1 MYPDFLIADKY
12 VTLYGIMIAVG
23 IVFCILLLRF
33 FGKRDKI
40 DQKFLDFVELNG
52 YVSIAIGFGVAYLY
66 QVVYNAISSGHLD
79 FHDGGLTFLGGLIG
93 GVVTFLI
100 IYNIMKKKYNTRI
113 ASILPIAPICITI
126 AHAFGRI
133 GCFFAGCCYGKIADP
148 NDFFYFTAVKF
159 KYLSGVRYPTNLFEA
174 IFLFILCGVMAILL
188 LKKHF
193 KYTFLIYLPAYGI
206 WRFFI
211 EFLRDDD
218 RGQIFPG
225 VTWLTPSQFYA
236 LIMIIGT
243 VPLYFFMRYLFK
255 EDEKRVKNLATEETK
270 KEEEKTE
277 NPEMNK
283 ES

>member
-52 YVSIAIGFGVAYLY
+52 YVSIALGFGIAYLY
-66 QVVYNAISSGHLD
+66 QVLYNGFKSGHID

-93 GVVTFLI
+93 GVITFLV
-100 IYNIMKKKYNTRI
+100 IYNIMKKKFNTRI
-113 ASILPIAPICITI
+113 TAILPIAPVCITI

-193 KYTFLIYLPAYGI
+193 KYTFIIYLPAYGI
-206 WRFFI
+206 WRFLI

-218 RGQIFPG
+218 RGQLLPG

-243 VPLYFFMRYLFK
+243 IPLYFFMRHLYQK
-255 EDEKRVKNLATEETK
+255 EELRIKSLDSS
-270 KEEEKTE
+270 EEEKETIENTE
-277 NPEMNK
+277 INK